1 MAHPEAAE
9 DSGGGV
15 MSGWSVGNE
24 RKGISGSP
32 SIPASALKGKDISR
46 LTAAEVELLTQQGK
60 RAQKAGFQA
69 KARKPAPG
77 RAYHTEGI
85 LNETEYRYAMLLDE
99 RLTSGEILAWEFEK
113 IRLVLAPRT
122 TYTPDFMVFKSDGT
136 IEFHEVKG
144 GHWED
149 DARVKIKTCAEHFPY
164 FTFVAVQLA
173 QGGGWKVE
181 VFGKESSERKRR
193 I

>member
-1 MAHPEAAE
+1 
-9 DSGGGV
+9 
-15 MSGWSVGNE
+15 MSGWRVGNE

-46 LTAAEVELLTQQGK
+46 LTAADVELLTRQGK

-85 LNETEYRYAMLLDE
+85 LNETEYRYAMLLDD
-99 RLTSGEILAWEFEK
+99 LLASGEIFVWEFEK
-113 IRLVLAPRT
+113 VRLVLAPRT
-122 TYTPDFMVFKSDGT
+122 TYTPDFMVIRDDGT
-136 IEFHEVKG
+136 VEFHEVK

-164 FTFVAVQLA
+164 FTFIAA
-173 QGGGWKVE
+173 QPAREGGWKVE
-181 VFGKESSERKRR
+181 RFDRKNWQEKR
-193 I
+193 

>member
-1 MAHPEAAE
+1 
-9 DSGGGV
+9 
-15 MSGWSVGNE
+15 MSGWSVGKE

-99 RLTSGEILAWEFEK
+99 RVTSGEILAWEFEK

-122 TYTPDFMVFKSDGT
+122 TYTPDFMVFKNDGT

-149 DARVKIKTCAEHFPY
+149 DARVKIKPAPNISHISCSLPSSLLREGVGRLKCSEKNH
-164 FTFVAVQLA
+164 LR
-173 QGGGWKVE
+173 
-181 VFGKESSERKRR
+181 GKEGYESATRR
-193 I
+193 LLNVCP